1 MDGKITISWIFGGLA
16 KKLNII
22 SSIIVIKIHLD
33 EAIILHRTEGFK
45 PGSKIKVL
53 QIVDFQDLFG
63 PTDSLLV
70 KSLAKVYENS
80 FLKIEFT

>member
-1 MDGKITISWIFGGLA
+1 M
-16 KKLNII
+16 NII
-22 SSIIVIKIHLD
+22 SSIIVIKIHSD
-33 EAIILHRTEGFK
+33 EAIILHRAEGFK
-45 PGSKIKVL
+45 LGSKIKVL